1 MRKIRRLLSMF
12 LTIAMAVSLLD
23 VTAFGL
29 RLNIYGSSVSA
40 ELKQDE
46 EGTLLSASYDMET
59 GQMYHVT
66 SSDNGQ
72 LRRGQ

>member
-29 RLNIYGSSVSA
+29 RLN
-40 ELKQDE
+40 
-46 EGTLLSASYDMET
+46 T
-59 GQMYHVT
+59 
-66 SSDNGQ
+66 
-72 LRRGQ
+72 